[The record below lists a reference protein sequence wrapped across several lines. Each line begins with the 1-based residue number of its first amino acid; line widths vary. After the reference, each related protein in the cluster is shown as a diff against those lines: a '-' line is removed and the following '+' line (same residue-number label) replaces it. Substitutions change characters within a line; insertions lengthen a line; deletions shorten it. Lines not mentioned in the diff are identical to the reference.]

1 MVKKSWIIL
10 TIVIFLLILPATSA
24 DVTRLDIEPQ
34 NPVKGEKVALTGTAA
49 PEEEVKIDISFQ
61 QEVEVQDGEYSFS
74 LHKVKIL
81 KGDNKFTVIAN
92 NCKDLKVSVMKFF
105 LTFTFGSEATN
116 GTARIS
122 KSAPSGTYDINIHG
136 NSVNEKVNLKI
147 IATTYLKADN
157 NGKFTYSYD
166 TSSIPPGKFVV
177 TAGSKKEEVTLLA
190 QPPTTPTPTPT
201 PTSTLTPSQNS
212 GSSSSGGGSSGI
224 TTTSTPEKTITPQE
238 TLTPQTTHIPKQ
250 SSTVNPSGS
259 TSPTDTI
266 ATQAPQSQT
275 PNETVIKTGE
285 KNSNQDIGNNGTTDF
300 QVPGFGVIEG
310 LVVLA
315 AVLVFRKLC

>member
-24 DVTRLDIEPQ
+24 DVTKLDIEPQ
-34 NPVKGEKVALTGTAA
+34 NPVKGEKVALTGTAV

-74 LHKVKIL
+74 LDKVKIP
-81 KGDNKFTVIAN
+81 KGDNKFTVIASG
-92 NCKDLKVSVMKFF
+92 CKNLKVSVVKFF

-136 NSVNEKVNLKI
+136 KSVNDSVNLKI
-147 IATTYLKADN
+147 IATTRLKANN
-157 NGKFTYSYD
+157 NGEFTYSYD
-166 TSSIPPGKFVV
+166 TTSIPLGTFVV
-177 TAGSKKEEVTLLA
+177 TAGSEKEEVTLLS
-190 QPPTTPTPTPT
+190 QSPTTPT

-212 GSSSSGGGSSGI
+212 GSSSSGGGSSG
-224 TTTSTPEKTITPQE
+224 TTTTATPEKTITPQE
-238 TLTPQTTHIPKQ
+238 TLTPQTTHTPKQ
-250 SSTVNPSGS
+250 SSTVELPGS
-259 TSPTDTI
+259 TDKT
-266 ATQAPQSQT
+266 ATQAPQT
-275 PNETVIKTGE
+275 PQSTHNETVINTE
-285 KNSNQDIGNNGTTDF
+285 KNNSNQNIGNNGTTDF
-300 QVPGFGVIEG
+300 QVPGFGVIEA
-310 LVVLA
+310 LVVLV